1 MLKPV
6 GVTVRSV
13 QYSSSEELYELFFG
27 ASEAALPDEDGALL
41 EALERPVVDRL
52 DPKWLVEE
60 KEEDE
65 EDALEIFT
73 EGRLHVSDGLVRL
86 SYVEQDEGDAEVKT
100 ILSFLENSPKNV
112 VMSRSGAINTTFVFE
127 VGKRT
132 KCVYNLPFGAMEL
145 TIFTLSVD
153 NRLLEEGLLVLDYFI
168 EIRGSS
174 VEHRAVTVSLSER
187 KRHSVPRE

>member
-13 QYSSSEELYELFFG
+13 QYSSSEALYELFFG
-27 ASEAALPDEDGALL
+27 ANEAALPDEDGALL

-60 KEEDE
+60 QEEDG

-100 ILSFLENSPKNV
+100 ILSFLENNPKNV
-112 VMSRSGAINTTFVFE
+112 VMSRSGAINTTFVFD

-153 NRLLEEGLLVLDYFI
+153 NRLLEEGSLTLDYFI